1 MNPIFRLSS
10 LRRFFILRY
19 TNSHLEDWI
28 ENLYRK
34 IDITE
39 PEQINFERIAE
50 AALATSYNP
59 PYKKYFYMYIL

>member
-1 MNPIFRLSS
+1 M
-10 LRRFFILRY
+10 RY

-28 ENLYRK
+28 ENLYKK

-50 AALATSYNP
+50 SLDIRLSLNLLQASH
-59 PYKKYFYMYIL
+59 

>member
-1 MNPIFRLSS
+1 M
-10 LRRFFILRY
+10 RY

-34 IDITE
+34 IDMTV

-50 AALATSYNP
+50 ALDIRLSFKASHLNTAVFTTYAWTVEKAELN
-59 PYKKYFYMYIL
+59 KV

>member
-1 MNPIFRLSS
+1 M
-10 LRRFFILRY
+10 RY

-34 IDITE
+34 IDLTE